1 MHRTKTPP
9 KDRWRLIAVAAIA
22 AAALVLAAGCSSSLP
37 AAGNV
42 SNSAAKALADKGVRI
57 VDVRTVAEF
66 EGGHIPGAENVPLDQ
81 LEASMASFDPA
92 EPILVYCATG
102 SRSVEAMRI
111 LSAAGFS
118 TVYNLTSGI
127 VAWDGEVTTDP
138 SGRVASGGPSTPS
151 ASGLPVMYEFYTD
164 W

>member
-1 MHRTKTPP
+1 MHRTITQSKA
-9 KDRWRLIAVAAIA
+9 RWRLVVAALIT
-22 AAALVLAAGCSSSLP
+22 AAALVLVAGCSGSLP
-37 AAGNV
+37 TAGNV
-42 SNSAAKALADKGVRI
+42 NNSDAKTLADKGVRI

-66 EGGHIPGAENVPLDQ
+66 EGGHIPDAENVPLDQ
-81 LEASMASFDPA
+81 LEASMASWDPA
-92 EPILVYCATG
+92 ERVLVYCATG

-127 VAWDGEVTTDP
+127 VAWDGEITTDP
-138 SGRVASGGPSTPS
+138 TGRVASGGPSTPS

>member
-1 MHRTKTPP
+1 MHRTKTPLRT
-9 KDRWRLIAVAAIA
+9 RWRLIAAAVVTA
-22 AAALVLAAGCSSSLP
+22 AVLMLAAGCSSSLP

-42 SNSAAKALADKGVRI
+42 SNSDAQALVDKGVRI

-81 LEASMASFDPA
+81 FEASMGSWDPA
-92 EPILVYCATG
+92 KPVFVYCATG

-138 SGRVASGGPSTPS
+138 TAVASGGPATPS